1 MYKKRQIEFKSYG
14 LYSEV
19 AKSSEYTVDQVQT
32 VYDWY
37 IKNTIKEITSGEKLQ
52 AYLPNLG
59 KLKFHAKKGMSRLII
74 QQRKVTEIIGH
85 YNRNAALEVQ
95 DTSKDESFGR
105 TKLERI
111 IALLLNRYDKVELT
125 RKAYINLLEKINM
138 QGAIS
143 EDQYQ
148 FQKNRF
154 KKFSEKQTEIYESIQ
169 RVLGDYQERTQ
180 KH

>member
-1 MYKKRQIEFKSYG
+1 MYKKRQIEFKAYG
-14 LYSEV
+14 LYSDV
-19 AKSSEYTVDQVQT
+19 AKSSNYTVDQVEK

-74 QQRKVTEIIGH
+74 QQRKVIEILGH
-85 YNRNAALEVQ
+85 YNRNASLEVQ
-95 DTSKDESFGR
+95 DTSRDRYYGN
-105 TKLERI
+105 TKLDRI
-111 IALLLNRYDKVELT
+111 TALLLNRYEKVELT
-125 RKAYINLLEKINM
+125 RKAYINLLEKLNL
-138 QGAIS
+138 QGAIA
-143 EDQYQ
+143 EDQYL

-169 RVLGDYQERTQ
+169 RILRDNQERSQ
-180 KH
+180 KL